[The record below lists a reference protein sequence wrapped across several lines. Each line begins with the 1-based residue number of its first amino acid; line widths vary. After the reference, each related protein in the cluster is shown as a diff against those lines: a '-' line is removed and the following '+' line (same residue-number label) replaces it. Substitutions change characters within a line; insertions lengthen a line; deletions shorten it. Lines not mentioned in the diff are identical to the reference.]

1 MTKRKMIEAMIEGL
15 KFTNNEMVINT
26 CMKQSYEYV
35 KKVYNWYNNA
45 IFTLSNSSI
54 KDTKRFA
61 IHLLNRF

>member
-26 CMKQSYEYV
+26 CMDQSYEYV
-35 KKVYNWYNNA
+35 KKVYNWYNRA

-54 KDTKRFA
+54 IDTKRFA

>member
-26 CMKQSYEYV
+26 CMDQSYEYV

-45 IFTLSNSSI
+45 IFTLKSPI
-54 KDTKRFA
+54 IDTKRFA

>member
-15 KFTNNEMVINT
+15 KFTNNETVINT
-26 CMKQSYEYV
+26 CMSQSYEYV
-35 KKVYNWYNNA
+35 KKVYNWYNRA

-61 IHLLNRF
+61 INLLNRF